1 MSDKNKPAMPVA
13 ATPLKQALHDAR
25 IEAADRSAVIIDLRD
40 AEMARLEILNEAIDG
55 VFKDIPARHM
65 DFFDRGV
72 SGGAQ
77 PRLWL
82 DAITHVAMGNDKRT
96 YRLLTDT
103 ANGRRVLEESADVPP
118 MREAITRYVARRM
131 VAREQALAA
140 SDTKEEAPK
149 QRRGAVLT
157 AFVIGAVIGAAGLFA
172 AVWFTANP

>member
-1 MSDKNKPAMPVA
+1 
-13 ATPLKQALHDAR
+13 
-25 IEAADRSAVIIDLRD
+25 
-40 AEMARLEILNEAIDG
+40 
-55 VFKDIPARHM
+55 
-65 DFFDRGV
+65 
-72 SGGAQ
+72 
-77 PRLWL
+77 
-82 DAITHVAMGNDKRT
+82 
-96 YRLLTDT
+96 
-103 ANGRRVLEESADVPP
+103 